1 MVCREIR
8 HQPLAELVRR
18 RKMKKVRIVLGGI
31 FVIMAGIFIIG
42 RFMPE
47 PSEDM
52 LVYESKGDRE
62 TVIDLAI
69 QGPDNI
75 LYLRKIKLVTD
86 NPTVGDMIQAVNSSD
101 EGINIKLGEN
111 GEIVQIED
119 YLSGQPEHWN
129 VLIDNK
135 ETGETNVWNIP
146 VKEYQG
152 ITFLFEQE

>member
-1 MVCREIR
+1 
-8 HQPLAELVRR
+8 
-18 RKMKKVRIVLGGI
+18 MKKVKIVLGSI

-47 PSEDM
+47 PSEEM
-52 LVYESKGDRE
+52 LVYESKGAME

-75 LYLRKIKLVTD
+75 LYLGKIKLVTD
-86 NPTVGDMIQAVNSSD
+86 NPTVGDIIQAVNSSD

-111 GEIVQIED
+111 GEIVQIGD

-135 ETGETNVWNIP
+135 EAGETNVWNIP

>member
-1 MVCREIR
+1 
-8 HQPLAELVRR
+8 
-18 RKMKKVRIVLGGI
+18 MKKVRIVLGGI

-47 PSEDM
+47 PPEDM

>member
-1 MVCREIR
+1 M
-8 HQPLAELVRR
+8 
-18 RKMKKVRIVLGGI
+18 
-31 FVIMAGIFIIG
+31 
-42 RFMPE
+42 
-47 PSEDM
+47 
-52 LVYESKGDRE
+52 
-62 TVIDLAI
+62 IDLAI

-75 LYLRKIKLVTD
+75 LYLGKIKLVTD
-86 NPTVGDMIQAVNSSD
+86 NPTVGDIIQAVNSSD

-111 GEIVQIED
+111 GEIVQIGD

-135 ETGETNVWNIP
+135 EAGETNVWNIP